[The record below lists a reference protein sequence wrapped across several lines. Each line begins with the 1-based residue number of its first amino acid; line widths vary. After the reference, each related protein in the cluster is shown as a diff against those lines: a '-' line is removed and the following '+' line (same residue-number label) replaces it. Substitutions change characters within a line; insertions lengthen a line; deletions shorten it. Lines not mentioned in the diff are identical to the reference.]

1 MTLGASANISK
12 ADVFLQ
18 RTKKQVPLFIVK
30 AELSNFPSQTLE
42 FGLPLRLGTQRFEEG
57 GVGLGL
63 LLGSEM
69 LFLGGVERKGD
80 AKISKHHSVS
90 IPYPQFLS
98 VPKISLTAVFEP
110 IKVLILGCYVSLVLF

>member
-12 ADVFLQ
+12 ADDVFLQ
-18 RTKKQVPLFIVK
+18 RTKKQVPSFIVK

-63 LLGSEM
+63 LLVSEI

-90 IPYPQFLS
+90 IPYP
-98 VPKISLTAVFEP
+98 VPVCPQNIFHSCF
-110 IKVLILGCYVSLVLF
+110 